1 MSKFF
6 VAILKCSLGW
16 AVAATLLKDFWP
28 YLESSYI
35 GTMYL
40 LTTEYHPL
48 LPLPTHFSSKISPD
62 PPTYLLWILKKEK
75 LVTRITGSKKSDYTY
90 VGNKNLRYK
99 IWAIHETKKKILLSK
114 YTKFLYTSWEMRQ
127 QYIKSSGTP

>member
-6 VAILKCSLGW
+6 VTILKCSLGW
-16 AVAATLLKDFWP
+16 AVVATLLKDFWP

-48 LPLPTHFSSKISPD
+48 LPLPTHFSTKISPD
-62 PPTYLLWILKKEK
+62 LPPPLDSEK
-75 LVTRITGSKKSDYTY
+75 RKISDAYN
-90 VGNKNLRYK
+90 G
-99 IWAIHETKKKILLSK
+99 
-114 YTKFLYTSWEMRQ
+114 
-127 QYIKSSGTP
+127 